1 MVEEA
6 LAAPGEPCRA
16 ECAVD
21 QFERNRGLRDQYN
34 AGSKSWGEWAAHD
47 EVPPRLSM
55 NRKGRFAVGV
65 PSPHGFERQRRATCR
80 DLRTGAAVRR
90 RTGLRRAASGQVDA
104 CPAQA

>member
-47 EVPPRLSM
+47 EVPPCRPEPMSQPLRLSM

-65 PSPHGFERQRRATCR
+65 RNCS
-80 DLRTGAAVRR
+80 
-90 RTGLRRAASGQVDA
+90 S
-104 CPAQA
+104 